1 MEARLR
7 VEVKQESYDSVFYG
21 NAYHTNV
28 FEDVFHYEK
37 DKRENIAPYG
47 FEAKLTLENNSEMKI
62 SVDGGYLSYNEY
74 SDGNDYYAFAHI
86 DTNIYEIEVSFG
98 LNGVISNILVSEWY
112 DYSEFEDGS
121 EPNKTYSLKDNKI
134 SEYKILK

>member
-21 NAYHTNV
+21 NAYHTKV
-28 FEDVFHYEK
+28 VEEVFHCEK

-62 SVDGGYLSYNEY
+62 SVDGDYLSYNEY
-74 SDGNDYYAFAHI
+74 SDGNEYYAFAHI

-98 LNGVISNILVSEWY
+98 LNGVINNILVSEWY

-121 EPNKTYSLKDNKI
+121 EPNKTYSLKDNEI
-134 SEYKILK
+134 YEYKILK